1 MSPKKLINSF
11 KYAFRGV
18 SRVWREEQNFRIQS
32 CVALFVVILM
42 VYLDLPGY
50 EQAILMLAAVA
61 VLVLELL
68 NSAIERMVD
77 MLKPRLHQYVEEI
90 KDVTAAMVL
99 VASLGAA
106 VIGVLIFWP
115 YLVTFSVNS

>member
-1 MSPKKLINSF
+1 MNFRKVVSSF
-11 KYAFRGV
+11 RYAGRGIA
-18 SRVWREEQNFRIQS
+18 RVWKEEQNFRIQ
-32 CVALFVVILM
+32 VFVTAVIVLAM
-42 VYLDLPGY
+42 VYLGLPSY
-50 EQAILMLAAVA
+50 KQAILMLAAVS

-77 MLKPRLHQYVEEI
+77 MLKPRLHGYVEEI

-106 VIGVLIFWP
+106 FIGVLIFWP
-115 YLVTFSVNS
+115 YLVTIFA